1 MYEGFLGPV
10 LERLSADLGIQLCK
24 GNRTL
29 VFHLVVD
36 EVPHLFSLS
45 TFFPLRMTPADVGW
59 LKALPN

>member
-1 MYEGFLGPV
+1 MYEGSLGPV

-29 VFHLVVD
+29 VFYLVVD

-45 TFFPLRMTPADVGW
+45 TFFPLLRTAADVGW